1 MVNLLASHL
10 EYIYSADRDFR
21 EAWSRASPV
30 DRADHIRTLLYLEHL
45 ASTLS
50 ATPQN
55 LPRRHLNVARTLKD
69 HFAVLPEKA
78 LPEIP
83 SDVWIEVARN
93 RQRLEALCRRELQ
106 RLSLLS
112 RAADPSSPVTCYGS
126 LASVH
131 RNILDYAGRRRL
143 DLWDLVRFR
152 LVGANIQTVC
162 TLSAA
167 IWDMFGT
174 RVVRCRNYYAQ
185 PRGDW
190 NDPYRAVHFEIKVGG
205 AYEPA
210 FVELQVLTHTRE
222 SVGLMDHGL
231 VHKRTVSYWGA
242 QHEAWLRRISYAAN
256 ILDAE
261 TIDDTGNDG

>member
-1 MVNLLASHL
+1 MVRLLASHL
-10 EYIYSADRDFR
+10 EYIYSTDRDFR
-21 EAWSRASPV
+21 EAWCRASPV
-30 DRADHIRTLLYLEHL
+30 DRAYHVRTLLYLEHL
-45 ASTLS
+45 ASILD

-55 LPRRHLNVARTLKD
+55 LLRRHLNVARTLKD

-78 LPEIP
+78 FPEIP
-83 SDVWIEVARN
+83 SDVWIEAARN
-93 RQRLEALCRRELQ
+93 RPRLEALCRRELQ

-112 RAADPSSPVTCYGS
+112 RAADPTSPVTCYGCLKS
-126 LASVH
+126 QASVQ
-131 RNILDYAGRRRL
+131 RNILDYAAGRRGL

-152 LVGANIQTVC
+152 LVAADIQTVRR
-162 TLSAA
+162 LSAA
-167 IWDMFGT
+167 TWDMFGT
-174 RVVRCRNYYAQ
+174 RVVRCRNYYVQ

-190 NDPYRAVHFEIKVGG
+190 SDPYRAVHFEIKVGG

-222 SVGLMDHGL
+222 SVGLMDHSL

-242 QHEAWLRRISYAAN
+242 QHEAWLRGISYAAN

-261 TIDDTGNDG
+261 TDR

>member
-1 MVNLLASHL
+1 MVKLLPNHL
-10 EYIYSADRDFR
+10 EYIYSVDREFR
-21 EAWSRASPV
+21 KAWSRTSATT
-30 DRADHIRTLLYLEHL
+30 RAGHIRTLLRLEQLSSNLNATAPNL
-45 ASTLS
+45 A
-50 ATPQN
+50 
-55 LPRRHLNVARTLKD
+55 RRHLSAARKMKD

-78 LPEIP
+78 FPEIP
-83 SDVWIEVARN
+83 SDVWIEASRN
-93 RQRLEALCRRELQ
+93 RQRLEAQCRRELQ
-106 RLSLLS
+106 HLSRLS
-112 RAADPSSPVTCYGS
+112 RAVDASSCVTCYGS
-126 LASVH
+126 VKSHASVQ
-131 RNILDYAGRRRL
+131 RNILDHAAGRREL

-152 LVGANIQTVC
+152 LVASDIRTVC

-190 NDPYRAVHFEIKVGG
+190 SDPYRAVHFEIKVGG
-205 AYEPA
+205 VYEPA

-231 VHKRTVSYWGA
+231 VHKRTVSYWGVR
-242 QHEAWLRRISYAAN
+242 HEAWLRGISYAAN

-261 TIDDTGNDG
+261 MIR